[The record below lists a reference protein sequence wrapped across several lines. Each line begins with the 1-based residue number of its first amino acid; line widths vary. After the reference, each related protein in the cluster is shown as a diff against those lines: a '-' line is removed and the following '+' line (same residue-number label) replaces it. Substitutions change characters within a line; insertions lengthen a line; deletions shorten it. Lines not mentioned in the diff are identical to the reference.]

1 MDTTTREWIDN
12 DEEHDDEIVAPPRP
26 RKSDRTLAEDL
37 DPEEQDEWGRER
49 GARGRKPAGKKHRRP
64 KPELDDEP

>member
-12 DEEHDDEIVAPPRP
+12 DEERDDEIVAPPRP
-26 RKSDRTLAEDL
+26 RKSDRTLAEEL

-64 KPELDDEP
+64 KQEFDDEL